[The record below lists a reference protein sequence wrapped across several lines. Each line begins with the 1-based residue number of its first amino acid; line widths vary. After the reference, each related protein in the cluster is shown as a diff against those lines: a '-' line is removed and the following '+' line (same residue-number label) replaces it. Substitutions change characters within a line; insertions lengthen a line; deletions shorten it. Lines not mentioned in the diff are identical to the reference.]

1 MKNLL
6 YVFTLCLCTHA
17 FSQKET
23 LTLEQAIMGRWN
35 KFNPERLNNLQWISG
50 TNLFCYIEENSL
62 MIENQEGLVKNI
74 HLSKINKFLA
84 KDSLS
89 TFPPVNWLNESDLR
103 FTHNQTI
110 YLYDSEKNS
119 LTDWGS
125 YPKSGQNFE
134 FSNKAMALAYT
145 QENNLFIQDSNG
157 KTHRINSQENPNTV
171 CGQAVHRYEFGI
183 SKGTFWSNSGN
194 YLAFYSKD
202 ESMVTDYPLV
212 NTSGRIAEA
221 NIIKYPMAGM
231 NSHHVSLGLY
241 NLKTEET
248 VFVQTGEP
256 KEQYLTNI
264 CWGPDDK
271 FIYIALLN
279 RNQNQMKL
287 NQYDAKT
294 GSFLRTLF
302 EETHEN
308 YVQPLHPMLFIEDR
322 SGEFLWRS
330 ERDGFDHFYRYNIQ
344 GDLLNQVSKGKWVVK
359 QFLAFNGNEILF
371 TGTSKN
377 GLETHIFK
385 SPLDSS
391 RSAMISKKEG
401 IHSPQANKQGDLIL
415 DSYNS
420 IKNSGSID
428 LINSNGKKI
437 KNLLQ
442 SKDPFENTL
451 LGKTELFSIKTQ
463 DNTLLN
469 CRMIKPNDFDP
480 NKKYP
485 CLVYVYNGPGV
496 QLIYNSNL
504 AAASL
509 WMHYMA
515 NEYDYI
521 VFTIDG
527 RGSENR
533 GQEFEQA
540 IFRNLGQIEMLDQL
554 LGVNHLKSL
563 KYIDPNKIAVHGW
576 SYGGFM
582 TTNLLCSYPDI
593 FTCGVA
599 GGPVINWKFYE
610 VMYTERFMDTPQINP
625 EGYKN
630 SNLLNKAKNLK
641 NDLLIIHGTQD
652 DVVVWQHSL
661 AFVEE
666 CVSAGIQIDYFPY
679 PGHTHNVRGKDRI
692 HLMRK
697 IIDYIVDHNN

>member
-1 MKNLL
+1 MKNIL

-17 FSQKET
+17 FSQKQT
-23 LTLEQAIMGRWN
+23 LTLEQAIMGRWS

-62 MIENQEGLVKNI
+62 IIENQEGPVKNI

-89 TFPPVNWLNESDLR
+89 AFPPVNWLNESDLR

-110 YLYDSEKNS
+110 YIYDIEKNS
-119 LTDWGS
+119 LTNWGN
-125 YPKSGQNFE
+125 YPKSGQNFD

-157 KTHRINSQENPNTV
+157 KTHPINSEENPNTV
-171 CGQAVHRYEFGI
+171 FGQAVHRYEFGI

-241 NLKTEET
+241 NLKTEKT

-308 YVQPLHPMLFIEDR
+308 YVQPLHPMLFIKDR

-359 QFLAFNGNEILF
+359 EFVAFNGNEIIF

-420 IKNSGSID
+420 IKNSGSVD

-437 KNLLQ
+437 KNLFQ

-469 CRMIKPNDFDP
+469 CRMIKPKDFDP

-504 AAASL
+504 ASASL

-582 TTNLLCSYPDI
+582 TTNLLCSYPDV

-599 GGPVINWKFYE
+599 GGPVINWKYYE
-610 VMYTERFMDTPQINP
+610 VMYTERFMDTPEINP

>member
-50 TNLFCYIEENSL
+50 TNLFCYIKENSL

-89 TFPPVNWLNESDLR
+89 AFPPVNWLNESDLR
-103 FTHNQTI
+103 FSHNQTI
-110 YLYDSEKNS
+110 YLYNIEENS

-145 QENNLFIQDSNG
+145 QENNLFIQDSHG

-256 KEQYLTNI
+256 KDQYLTNI

-385 SPLDSS
+385 SPLDSN

-451 LGKTELFSIKTQ
+451 LGKTELYSIKTP

-563 KYIDPNKIAVHGW
+563 KYIDPDKIAVHGW

-697 IIDYIVDHNN
+697 IIDYIIDHNN

>member
-1 MKNLL
+1 MKNIL
-6 YVFTLCLCTHA
+6 YVFTFCLCTHA
-17 FSQKET
+17 FSQKQT
-23 LTLEQAIMGRWN
+23 LTLEQAIMGRWSE
-35 KFNPERLNNLQWISG
+35 FNPERLNNLQWISG

-62 MIENQEGLVKNI
+62 IIENQEGPVKNI

-89 TFPPVNWLNESDLR
+89 AFPPVNWLNESDLR

-110 YLYDSEKNS
+110 YLYDIEKNS
-119 LTDWGS
+119 LTNWGS

-145 QENNLFIQDSNG
+145 KENNLFIQDSNG
-157 KTHRINSQENPNTV
+157 KTHPINSEENPNTV
-171 CGQAVHRYEFGI
+171 CGQAVHRFEFGI

-241 NLKTEET
+241 NLKTKKT

-287 NQYDAKT
+287 NQYDVKT

-308 YVQPLHPMLFIEDR
+308 YVQPLHPMLFIKDR

-359 QFLAFNGNEILF
+359 EFVAFNGNEIIF

-420 IKNSGSID
+420 IKNSGSVD
-428 LINSNGKKI
+428 LISSNGKKI

-469 CRMIKPNDFDP
+469 CRMIKPKDFDP

-504 AAASL
+504 ASASL

-521 VFTIDG
+521 VFTVDG

-554 LGVNHLKSL
+554 LGVSHLKSL

-582 TTNLLCSYPDI
+582 TTNLLCSYPDV

-610 VMYTERFMDTPQINP
+610 VMYTERFMDTPEINP
-625 EGYKN
+625 QGYKN

>member
-50 TNLFCYIEENSL
+50 TNLFCYTKENSL
-62 MIENQEGLVKNI
+62 MIENEEGLVKNI

-89 TFPPVNWLNESDLR
+89 AFPPVNWLNESDLR
-103 FTHNQTI
+103 FSHNQTI
-110 YLYDSEKNS
+110 YLYNIEENS

-145 QENNLFIQDSNG
+145 QENNLFIQDSHG

-308 YVQPLHPMLFIEDR
+308 YIQPLHPMLFIEDR

-385 SPLDSS
+385 SPLDSN

-420 IKNSGSID
+420 IKNSGSVD
-428 LINSNGKKI
+428 LINSNGEKI

-563 KYIDPNKIAVHGW
+563 KYIDPDKIAVHGW

-599 GGPVINWKFYE
+599 GGPVINWEFYE

-697 IIDYIVDHNN
+697 IIDYIIDHNN

>member
-17 FSQKET
+17 FSQKQT
-23 LTLEQAIMGRWN
+23 LTLEQAIMGRWS
-35 KFNPERLNNLQWISG
+35 KFNSERLNNLQWISG

-62 MIENQEGLVKNI
+62 MIENQEGPVKNI

-157 KTHRINSQENPNTV
+157 KTHRINSEENPNTV

-359 QFLAFNGNEILF
+359 EFLAFNGNEILF

-420 IKNSGSID
+420 IKNSGSVD

-582 TTNLLCSYPDI
+582 TTNLLCSYPDV

-610 VMYTERFMDTPQINP
+610 VMYTERFMDTPEINP

-661 AFVEE
+661 AFVEK